1 MDRQYANFLKN
12 AKVATNSDQDCLRK
26 WKIGHKSQKS
36 KEYGLTTIWEQ
47 IMAFSKF
54 FRQSWSLKVGKM
66 KKKMKI
72 AHHKHF
78 LFVITDPEDGKT
90 TARLFS
96 SFVQPRL
103 KT

>member
-1 MDRQYANFLKN
+1 
-12 AKVATNSDQDCLRK
+12 
-26 WKIGHKSQKS
+26 
-36 KEYGLTTIWEQ
+36 
-47 IMAFSKF
+47 MAFSKI